1 MRKTFAIAAMMAV
14 SVFIFCGCGNSART
28 PDDKTLI
35 ARINNYEM
43 TVSDFKDE
51 ASLTLASKRIYSNAD
66 KAKEELLDEMITKQ
80 VLLQEAQRQNFDKD
94 RAFMKEIERY
104 WEQALLKLLFN
115 KKARALM
122 AGIEISEEE
131 VKEEYGRESAENP
144 RIGPYEKEASGI
156 RSYLGQKKVQE
167 ALDAWIM
174 ELKAKS
180 NIKIYKNVL
189 KETNVD

>member
-1 MRKTFAIAAMMAV
+1 MKNTLFIAAMMAMY
-14 SVFIFCGCGNSART
+14 IFCLYGCQKA

-51 ASLTLASKRIYSNAD
+51 AGLTLASKRIYSNAD

-94 RAFMKEIERY
+94 RVFMKEIERY

-122 AGIEISEEE
+122 ADINISEEE
-131 VKEEYGRESAENP
+131 VKEEYARESGENP

-156 RSYLGQKKVQE
+156 RSYLRQKKVQE
-167 ALDAWIM
+167 ALDAWIK

-180 NIKIYKNVL
+180 NIKIYKNAL